1 MALGADLTPA
11 CKKTKLPL
19 LEERGEGRG
28 GEAAADCHWLRAGMC
43 GYAWDCVRPDLQLSS
58 TEDLLLINQWEFSTP
73 QQASHSLSQSSPPT
87 TKSRKQ
93 REKKGVF
100 FFWLFRLQKR
110 RSRNVGQSAKK
121 RQISSQSERAFLK
134 LDENSSLS
142 EPLAGAD

>member
-1 MALGADLTPA
+1 MQKNKTPTPGGA
-11 CKKTKLPL
+11 
-19 LEERGEGRG
+19 RGGEGRG

-58 TEDLLLINQWEFSTP
+58 TEDLLLINQWEFSAP

-93 REKKGVF
+93 RKKKESFSFGSF
-100 FFWLFRLQKR
+100 DFKR
-110 RSRNVGQSAKK
+110 DVAEMGQSAKK